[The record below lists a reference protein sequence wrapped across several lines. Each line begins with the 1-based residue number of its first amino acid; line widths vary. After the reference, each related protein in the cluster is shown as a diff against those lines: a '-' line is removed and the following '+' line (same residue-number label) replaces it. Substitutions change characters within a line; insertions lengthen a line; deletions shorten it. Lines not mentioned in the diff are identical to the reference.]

1 LFNVRMRGNNAMF
14 ASLRAIWGRLALLT
28 IVDTFLIAG
37 GSIITFLLLVEL
49 IAQRGGGNFLAS
61 VILGQDKRTS
71 TSKTFI
77 FMWTLLVGW
86 ALVSMLVVGELISI
100 HGCVGS
106 LTTASQVTAATS
118 ACGKIN
124 DQVGLM
130 QIGWHNFLVSGL
142 SGGYLVLLGVPAS
155 AAVAAKA
162 ITQSKDNSGAAPK
175 LTAGDDQKKVAARV
189 AQIFSADD
197 GTTDI
202 GDFQYMIFNLVTATF
217 FVAEFVRPSPQG
229 LPTIPDT
236 LLGLTG
242 VSAALY
248 VGKKAATRT
257 QPTITG
263 IFPSIMQAGATAVI
277 TGSGLTPDSGAPAV
291 RVTEVSINGKD
302 AGVPQLDLIAG
313 TVTVTVPAG
322 LVPAGGPAIS
332 GTVQVLTAYGAVT
345 PGFTVQLA
353 P

>member
-1 LFNVRMRGNNAMF
+1 VRMRGNNAMF

-71 TSKTFI
+71 T
-77 FMWTLLVGW
+77 
-86 ALVSMLVVGELISI
+86 
-100 HGCVGS
+100 
-106 LTTASQVTAATS
+106 
-118 ACGKIN
+118 
-124 DQVGLM
+124 
-130 QIGWHNFLVSGL
+130 
-142 SGGYLVLLGVPAS
+142 
-155 AAVAAKA
+155 
-162 ITQSKDNSGAAPK
+162 PK

-263 IFPSIMQAGATAVI
+263 VFPSILQAGATAVI

-332 GTVQVLTAYGAVT
+332 GTVQVLTAFGAVT
-345 PGFTVQLA
+345 PGFTVQLSPPIA
-353 P
+353 S

>member
-1 LFNVRMRGNNAMF
+1 MEVYGSNSLFSIAGCYT
-14 ASLRAIWGRLALLT
+14 GRLALLT
-28 IVDTFLIAG
+28 ILEVFLIGG
-37 GSIITFLLLVEL
+37 GSIIGFLLLTEG
-49 IAQRGGGNFLAS
+49 IAQIRGNSVLKT
-61 VILGQDKRTS
+61 VILGQDNRTS

-86 ALVSMLVVGELISI
+86 ALISMLVAGELVKI

-106 LTTASQVTAATS
+106 LSTASQVTAAIS

-124 DQVGLM
+124 DPVGLL
-130 QIGWHNFLVSGL
+130 QIGWHSFMINGL
-142 SGGYLVLLGVPAS
+142 SGTYLALLGVPAS

-162 ITQSKDNSGAAPK
+162 ITQSKNASGAAPK
-175 LTAGDDQKKVAARV
+175 VTASADQDAGAAARV

-202 GDFQYMIFNLVTATF
+202 GDFQYMIFNLVTAVY
-217 FVAEFVRPSPQG
+217 FVAEFVRPSTQG
-229 LPTIPDT
+229 LPIIPDT

-248 VGKKAATRT
+248 VGKKAATSN

-263 IFPSIMQAGATAVI
+263 VFPSILRGGQPAVI
-277 TGSGLTPDSGAPAV
+277 TGSGLTPDSAAPAGHV
-291 RVTEVSINGKD
+291 PKVSINGED
-302 AGVPQLDLIAG
+302 AGVPQCDPVTG
-313 TVTVTVPAG
+313 TLTVTVPAG
-322 LVPAGGPAIS
+322 LVPADGTASS
-332 GTVQVLTAYGAVT
+332 GTVQVLTAYGTVT
-345 PGFTVQLA
+345 PGFTVQLS